1 MGDRDNCPVL
11 LDVGV
16 KGLDS
21 EGKMLFRDS
30 GLHNTRQMT

>member
-1 MGDRDNCPVL
+1 MGGDRDNCPVL

-21 EGKMLFRDS
+21 EGKMLFRD
-30 GLHNTRQMT
+30 

>member
-1 MGDRDNCPVL
+1 MGDCNNCPVL

-21 EGKMLFRDS
+21 EGEMLFRDS
-30 GLHNTRQMT
+30 GPHNTRPMT